1 VQFCDYHR
9 RSCTG
14 ILITERIRH
23 GDRGIERH
31 YHKCLDYEMPEPLD
45 HYRALLTALARLAG
59 THRSGRLPAGLNSH
73 FPLDVQAATVGDRAR
88 FPQTSWN
95 DG

>member
-59 THRSGRLPAGLNSH
+59 PIDPGACPPA
-73 FPLDVQAATVGDRAR
+73 
-88 FPQTSWN
+88 
-95 DG
+95 

>member
-1 VQFCDYHR
+1 MQFCDYHR

-73 FPLDVQAATVGDRAR
+73 FPLDVQAATVGERAR